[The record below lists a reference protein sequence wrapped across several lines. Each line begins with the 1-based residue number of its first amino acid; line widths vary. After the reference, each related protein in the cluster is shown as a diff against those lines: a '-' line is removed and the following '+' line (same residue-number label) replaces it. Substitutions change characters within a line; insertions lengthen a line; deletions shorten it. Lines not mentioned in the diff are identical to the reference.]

1 MRGPGF
7 RQHTGFARG
16 VTSPISSVGTT
27 ATGVETLTTPA
38 TNVGDIVVTAA
49 LVFPRTVTVSSI
61 TTAGTATTTAWAK
74 LIAYANVTP
83 DEDYELWYAI
93 ITGAGSLTITYAY
106 TGSPTAA
113 PTFAQEF
120 AKTGGI
126 WAQDGVGAGN
136 FGTVSPI
143 TPTPLTPT
151 SPYPELYVGIAGS
164 ASGTMHAGST
174 PGYTYT
180 IGVSG
185 SIFAY
190 NTNISASSAPN
201 STYTGAN
208 DWGAAGTLIQ
218 V

>member
-61 TTAGTATTTAWAK
+61 TTVGTATTTAWAK

-93 ITGAGSLTITYAY
+93 ITGAGSTLTITYAY

-113 PTFAQEF
+113 RTFAQEF

-126 WAQDGVGAGN
+126 WAQDGVGQ
-136 FGTVSPI
+136 GTSAPLGSPLPP
-143 TPTPLTPT
+143 TTPLLLDKPL
-151 SPYPELYVGIAGS
+151 P
-164 ASGTMHAGST
+164 
-174 PGYTYT
+174 
-180 IGVSG
+180 
-185 SIFAY
+185 
-190 NTNISASSAPN
+190 
-201 STYTGAN
+201 
-208 DWGAAGTLIQ
+208 
-218 V
+218 